1 MKKNGDILRNLQ
13 DTSSRITFTL
23 KESPRRERKRYEY
36 NETFKKLSYN
46 DKRVKSNSICK
57 YLCTQ
62 IGPPEYIKQKLKDLK
77 REINSYTI
85 ILGDFN
91 TTISSMDISLRK
103 INKEHCP

>member
-46 DKRVKSNSICK
+46 DKR
-57 YLCTQ
+57 
-62 IGPPEYIKQKLKDLK
+62 GPIAFVNIYVLK
-77 REINSYTI
+77 
-85 ILGDFN
+85 
-91 TTISSMDISLRK
+91 
-103 INKEHCP
+103 